1 MRIKTLS
8 GVVANNQDIPAGKV
22 VDLPDKVA
30 RFLIAI
36 GKAVEATEDVIKKEL
51 KGKKLKNEN

>member
-1 MRIKTLS
+1 MRVKALS

-36 GKAVEATEDVIKKEL
+36 GKAVEATEDAIKKEL